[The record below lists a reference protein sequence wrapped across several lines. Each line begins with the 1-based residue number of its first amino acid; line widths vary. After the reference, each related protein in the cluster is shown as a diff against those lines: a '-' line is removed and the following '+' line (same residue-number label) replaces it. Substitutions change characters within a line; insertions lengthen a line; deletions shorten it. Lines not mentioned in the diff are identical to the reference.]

1 MRAMPLHLDNP
12 DLTGDPAAQRAA
24 KDETVQ
30 VQFATEAGSLVSTV
44 GRNHYLPGD
53 ALITG
58 STGDRWCVSRERFDA
73 KYLAVPPTQPGRTG
87 CYRNRPVT
95 VLARQMHQP
104 FSVAREAGGDVLN
117 GSAGDWLLQYAPGD
131 HGIVDRDRFARV
143 YRIIAAP

>member
-1 MRAMPLHLDNP
+1 MRSTSRYPRRS
-12 DLTGDPAAQRAA
+12 PA
-24 KDETVQ
+24 
-30 VQFATEAGSLVSTV
+30 
-44 GRNHYLPGD
+44 
-53 ALITG
+53 
-58 STGDRWCVSRERFDA
+58 
-73 KYLAVPPTQPGRTG
+73 RTG

-117 GSAGDWLLQYAPGD
+117 GSAGDWLLQYGPGD